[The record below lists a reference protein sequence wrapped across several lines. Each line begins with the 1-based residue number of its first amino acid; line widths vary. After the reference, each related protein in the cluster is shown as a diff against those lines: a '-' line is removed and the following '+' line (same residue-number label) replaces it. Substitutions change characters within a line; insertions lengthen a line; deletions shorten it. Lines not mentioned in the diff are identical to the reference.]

1 MNSVNIN
8 INININDLKLKTGD
22 LLVCDDLQHDDWGLF
37 SWFIKFFTKSDY
49 SHVGMIVVNPE
60 MTNPALKGAYVWTSG
75 TSDVPD
81 AEDGKKKFGVQFV
94 EFEEFI
100 KTYGGKIYLRRLK
113 CESEEQYHKI
123 FNINVLREI
132 HQVVYDKPYDVVVA
146 DWIEAYCKKDLK
158 PQKTSRFWC
167 SALIGYIYTKL
178 TLLKSDLDWSILTPS
193 FFSNENKSFSM
204 LHGAILEK
212 EEQIWG

>member
-1 MNSVNIN
+1 MSTTNNKIDIN
-8 INININDLKLKTGD
+8 ELKLKTGD
-22 LLVCDDLQHDDWGLF
+22 LLVCDDLQHDNWGLF
-37 SWFIKFFTKSDY
+37 SWLIKYFTKSDY
-49 SHVGMIVVNPE
+49 SHVGLIVVDPE
-60 MTNPALKGAYVWTSG
+60 MTNPALKGTYVWTSG

-81 AEDGKKKFGVQFV
+81 AEDDKKKFGVQFI
-94 EFEEFI
+94 EFEEFL

-146 DWIEAYCKKDLK
+146 DWIEAYCQKDNK

-178 TLLKSDLDWSILTPS
+178 TLLRSDLDWSILTPS

-204 LHGAILEK
+204 LHGAKLEK

>member
-1 MNSVNIN
+1 MSLTNNKID
-8 INININDLKLKTGD
+8 ITKLKLKTGD
-22 LLVCDDLQHDDWGLF
+22 LLLCDDLQHNDWGLF
-37 SWFIKFFTKSDY
+37 SWLIKYFTKSDY
-49 SHVGMIVVNPE
+49 SHTGLIVVNPE
-60 MTNPALKGAYVWTSG
+60 MTNPALKGTYVWTSG
-75 TSDVPD
+75 ISDVPD

-94 EFEEFI
+94 EFEEFL

-123 FNINVLREI
+123 FNIDVLREI
-132 HQVVYDKPYDVVVA
+132 HQVVYDKPYDMVVA
-146 DWIEAYCKKDLK
+146 DWIEAYCQKDNK

-204 LHGAILEK
+204 LHGAMLEK

>member
-1 MNSVNIN
+1 MNNGNIN
-8 INININDLKLKTGD
+8 ISDLKMKTGD

-37 SWFIKFFTKSDY
+37 SWLIKFFTKSDY
-49 SHVGMIVVNPE
+49 SHVGLIVINPE
-60 MTNPALKGAYVWTSG
+60 MTNPALKGTYVWTSG

-94 EFEEFI
+94 EFEEFL

-123 FNINVLREI
+123 FNIDVLREI
-132 HQVVYDKPYDVVVA
+132 HQVVYDKPYDIVVA
-146 DWIEAYCKKDLK
+146 DWIEAYCQKDNK

-167 SALIGYIYTKL
+167 SALVGYIYTKL

-204 LHGAILEK
+204 LHGVKLEN

>member
-8 INININDLKLKTGD
+8 TNDLKLKTGD

-37 SWFIKFFTKSDY
+37 SWVIKFFTKSDY
-49 SHVGMIVVNPE
+49 SHVGMVVVDPE

-94 EFEEFI
+94 ELEEFI

-123 FNINVLREI
+123 FNIDVLREI
-132 HQVVYDKPYDVVVA
+132 HQVVYNKPYDVVVA
-146 DWIEAYCKKDLK
+146 DWIEAYCQKDLK

-193 FFSNENKSFSM
+193 FFSNENKTFSM
-204 LHGAILEK
+204 LHGAKLEK

>member
-8 INININDLKLKTGD
+8 TNDFKLKTGD

-49 SHVGMIVVNPE
+49 SHVGMVVVDPE

-94 EFEEFI
+94 ELEEFI

-123 FNINVLREI
+123 FNIDVLREI
-132 HQVVYDKPYDVVVA
+132 HQVVYNKPYDVVVA
-146 DWIEAYCKKDLK
+146 DWIEAYCQKDLK

-193 FFSNENKSFSM
+193 FFSNENKTFSM
-204 LHGAILEK
+204 LHGAKLEK

>member
-8 INININDLKLKTGD
+8 TNDFKLKTGD

-37 SWFIKFFTKSDY
+37 SWVIKFFTKSDY
-49 SHVGMIVVNPE
+49 SHVGMIVVDPE

-94 EFEEFI
+94 ELEEFI

-123 FNINVLREI
+123 FNIDVLREI
-132 HQVVYDKPYDVVVA
+132 HQVEYRAKTDETFNCEIPFGQRGRVVYIKSSDKIKVDEWV
-146 DWIEAYCKKDLK
+146 KKGFSESM
-158 PQKTSRFWC
+158 KTPDE
-167 SALIGYIYTKL
+167 
-178 TLLKSDLDWSILTPS
+178 TLMFVDKSKAQQILTD
-193 FFSNENKSFSM
+193 
-204 LHGAILEK
+204 
-212 EEQIWG
+212 QIN

>member
-1 MNSVNIN
+1 MSTTNNKID
-8 INININDLKLKTGD
+8 ITKLKLKTGD

-49 SHVGMIVVNPE
+49 SHVGLIVVDPE
-60 MTNPALKGAYVWTSG
+60 MTNPALKGIYVWTSG

-94 EFEEFI
+94 EFEEFL

-123 FNINVLREI
+123 FNIDVLREI
-132 HQVVYDKPYDVVVA
+132 HQVVYDKPYDTVVA
-146 DWIEAYCKKDLK
+146 DWIEAYCQKDNK

-204 LHGAILEK
+204 LHGAKLEN

>member
-1 MNSVNIN
+1 MSTTNNKIDIN
-8 INININDLKLKTGD
+8 ELKLKTGD
-22 LLVCDDLQHDDWGLF
+22 LLVCDDLQHNDWGLF
-37 SWFIKFFTKSDY
+37 SWLIKYFTKSDY
-49 SHVGMIVVNPE
+49 SHVGLIVVDPD
-60 MTNPALKGAYVWTSG
+60 MTNPVLKGTYVWTSG

-81 AEDGKKKFGVQFV
+81 AEDDKKKFGVQFI
-94 EFEEFI
+94 EFEEFL

-113 CESEEQYHKI
+113 CESEKQYHKI

-146 DWIEAYCKKDLK
+146 DWIEAYCQKDNK

-178 TLLKSDLDWSILTPS
+178 TLLRSDLDWSILTPS

-204 LHGAILEK
+204 LHGAKLEK

>member
-1 MNSVNIN
+1 MTTTNNK
-8 INININDLKLKTGD
+8 ININDLKMKTGD

-49 SHVGMIVVNPE
+49 SHVGMIVINPE

-94 EFEEFI
+94 EFEEFL

-123 FNINVLREI
+123 FNIDMLRKI
-132 HQVVYDKPYDVVVA
+132 HQVVYDKPYDTVVA
-146 DWIEAYCKKDLK
+146 DWIEAYCQKDNK

-178 TLLKSDLDWSILTPS
+178 TLLRSDLDWSILTPS
-193 FFSNENKSFSM
+193 FFSNENKTFSM
-204 LHGAILEK
+204 LHGAMLEK

>member
-1 MNSVNIN
+1 MSLTNNKLDIN
-8 INININDLKLKTGD
+8 ELKLKTGD
-22 LLVCDDLQHDDWGLF
+22 LLLCDDLQHDDWGLF
-37 SWFIKFFTKSDY
+37 SWLIKYFTKSDY
-49 SHVGMIVVNPE
+49 SHTGLIVVNPE
-60 MTNPALKGAYVWTSG
+60 MTNPALKGTYVWTSG
-75 TSDVPD
+75 ISDTPD

-94 EFEEFI
+94 EFEEFL

-123 FNINVLREI
+123 FNIDVLREI

-146 DWIEAYCKKDLK
+146 DWIEAYCQKDNK

-178 TLLKSDLDWSILTPS
+178 TLLRSDLDWSILTPS
-193 FFSNENKSFSM
+193 FFSNVNKSFSM
-204 LHGAILEK
+204 LHGAKLEK

>member
-1 MNSVNIN
+1 MSTTNNKID
-8 INININDLKLKTGD
+8 ITKLKLKTGD

-49 SHVGMIVVNPE
+49 SHVGLIVVDPE
-60 MTNPALKGAYVWTSG
+60 MTNPALKGIYVWTSG

-94 EFEEFI
+94 EFEEFL

-123 FNINVLREI
+123 FNIDVLREI
-132 HQVVYDKPYDVVVA
+132 HQVVYDKPYDTVVA
-146 DWIEAYCKKDLK
+146 DWIEAYCQKDNK

-204 LHGAILEK
+204 LHGVKLEK

>member
-1 MNSVNIN
+1 MSTTNNKIDIN
-8 INININDLKLKTGD
+8 ELKLKTGD
-22 LLVCDDLQHDDWGLF
+22 LLVCDDLQHDNWGLF
-37 SWFIKFFTKSDY
+37 SWLIKYFTKSDY
-49 SHVGMIVVNPE
+49 SHVGLIVVDPK
-60 MTNPALKGAYVWTSG
+60 MTNPALNGTYVWTSG

-94 EFEEFI
+94 EFEEFL

-123 FNINVLREI
+123 FNINVLHEI

-146 DWIEAYCKKDLK
+146 DWIEAYCQKDNK

-178 TLLKSDLDWSILTPS
+178 TLLRSDLDWSILTPS

>member
-94 EFEEFI
+94 ELEEFI

-123 FNINVLREI
+123 FNIDVLREI

>member
-1 MNSVNIN
+1 MNNGNIN
-8 INININDLKLKTGD
+8 ISDLKMKTGD

-37 SWFIKFFTKSDY
+37 SWLIKFFTKSDY
-49 SHVGMIVVNPE
+49 SHVGLIVINPE
-60 MTNPALKGAYVWTSG
+60 MTNPALKGTYVWTSG

-123 FNINVLREI
+123 FNIDVLREI
-132 HQVVYDKPYDVVVA
+132 HQVVYDKPYDIVVA
-146 DWIEAYCKKDLK
+146 DWIEAYCQKDNK

-167 SALIGYIYTKL
+167 SALVGYIYTKL

-204 LHGAILEK
+204 LHGVKLEK

>member
-1 MNSVNIN
+1 MSTTNNKIDIN
-8 INININDLKLKTGD
+8 ELKLKTGD
-22 LLVCDDLQHDDWGLF
+22 LLLCDDLQHDDWGLF
-37 SWFIKFFTKSDY
+37 SWLIKYFTKSDY
-49 SHVGMIVVNPE
+49 SHPGLIVVNPE
-60 MTNPALKGAYVWTSG
+60 MTNPALKGTYVWTSG
-75 TSDVPD
+75 ISDTPD
-81 AEDGKKKFGVQFV
+81 AEDGKKKFGVQFI
-94 EFEEFI
+94 EFEEFL

-123 FNINVLREI
+123 FNINVLYEI
-132 HQVVYDKPYDVVVA
+132 HKVVYDKPYDVVVA
-146 DWIEAYCKKDLK
+146 DWIEAYCQKDNN

-204 LHGAILEK
+204 LHGAMLEK

>member
-1 MNSVNIN
+1 MSTTNNKLDIN
-8 INININDLKLKTGD
+8 ELKLKTGD
-22 LLVCDDLQHDDWGLF
+22 LLLCDDLQHDDWGLF
-37 SWFIKFFTKSDY
+37 SWLIKYFTKSDY
-49 SHVGMIVVNPE
+49 SHTGLIVVNPE
-60 MTNPALKGAYVWTSG
+60 MTNPALKGTYVWTSG
-75 TSDVPD
+75 ISDTPD

-94 EFEEFI
+94 EFEEFL

-146 DWIEAYCKKDLK
+146 DWIEAYCQKDNK

-178 TLLKSDLDWSILTPS
+178 TLLRSNLDWSILTPS

-204 LHGAILEK
+204 LHGVKLEK